1 LFLSARV
8 SSQTNANDDCGVTAM
23 EHRQQTDQIKKIQLP
38 SSLERVAWT
47 KRTASADALVG
58 FEILTSFV
66 GNGSQIEIEL
76 SDHTGKRFGKYKER
90 ICGNRFWAQIKIP
103 SEAKEALYAD
113 VKLPKHGL
121 QMKSGPLIV
130 LPAVDITNA
139 KWDKKE
145 ARRGD
150 ILKLTADVKG
160 IPDGTEGLIEIW
172 EHDDDGAHDF
182 ITKFPVLVKDK
193 KVEAEWEYEYY
204 EDTDEIPTENELEKG
219 YNPPEY
225 FFRVNIGGVQ
235 ADSGLLVFKDWITVS
250 LNDSER
256 RRIPD
261 EEYTLYLPDGSEKR
275 GRLNSEG
282 LIEIKDVPPGRYY
295 IEFSNKKI
303 IYSPFNEETK

>member
-1 LFLSARV
+1 MFLSARV

-172 EHDDDGAHDF
+172 EHDADGAHDL
-182 ITKFPVLVKDK
+182 ITKFPVTVKGK
-193 KVEAEWEYEYY
+193 KVEAEWEYEYH
-204 EDTDEIPTENELEKG
+204 EDTDEIATEEELKKYG
-219 YNPPEY
+219 NKYNPPEY
-225 FFRVNIGGVQ
+225 FFRVKVAETS
-235 ADSGLLVFKDWITVS
+235 ADSGLLEFKDWIEIS
-250 LNDSER
+250 LVDRKGKPIGGES
-256 RRIPD
+256 
-261 EEYTLYLPDGSEKR
+261 YVLVLPDGQQKQ
-275 GRLNSEG
+275 GKLDAKGFARLEN
-282 LIEIKDVPPGRYY
+282 LPPGRCEVRFTH
-295 IEFSNKKI
+295 IEAREI
-303 IYSPFNEETK
+303 IS